1 MKVEVEL
8 DENLIKEELQK
19 QVASSIRAICSSWA
33 TYENC
38 KLKVNEVWDESIT
51 SIIKEE
57 LANSAE
63 LRVKIVSAIERK
75 IQNQLINLMK
85 TKQP

>member
-1 MKVEVEL
+1 
-8 DENLIKEELQK
+8 
-19 QVASSIRAICSSWA
+19 
-33 TYENC
+33 
-38 KLKVNEVWDESIT
+38 VNEVWDESIT

-63 LRVKIVSAIERK
+63 LRVKTVSAIERK

-85 TKQP
+85 AKQP